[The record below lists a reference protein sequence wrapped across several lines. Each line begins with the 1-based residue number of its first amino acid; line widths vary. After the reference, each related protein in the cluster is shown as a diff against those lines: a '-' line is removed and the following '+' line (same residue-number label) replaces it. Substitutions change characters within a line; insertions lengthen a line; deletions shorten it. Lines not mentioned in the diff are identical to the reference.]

1 VGQDD
6 LYQEAAAT
14 FGAAL
19 DRLARA
25 YEADPDKRRDLGQ
38 EIHLALWRSFA
49 GWKGQCSLRTW
60 VYRVA
65 HNAATSHVIRQR
77 RANAHTLITLEELE
91 CLPDRRVDGS
101 AADTHRELERLLGLI
116 QSLKP
121 QDRQVILSY
130 LEGMD
135 AVSIAEITGLS
146 SGNVATKIHRIK
158 SILTPPV
165 SGRRMPWIVS
175 FPRIVSRTSGRT
187 RARSL
192 FKCHSE
198 SFGKKQRNFK
208 RGFAIATC
216 GNMWRQHLSLP
227 HSRISHG
234 DSLRCVW
241 GAVLSWLAPFT

>member
-14 FGAAL
+14 YGAAL

-38 EIHLALWRSFA
+38 EIHLALWRSFV
-49 GWKGQCSLRTW
+49 GWNGRCSLRTW

-77 RANAHTLITLEELE
+77 RAKARTLVSLEELE
-91 CLPDRRVDGS
+91 QLPDPGVDGS
-101 AADTHRELERLLGLI
+101 AADTRQALERLLGLI

-121 QDRQVILSY
+121 LDRQVILSY

-135 AVSIAEITGLS
+135 AASIGEIVGLS

-158 SILTPPV
+158 NIL
-165 SGRRMPWIVS
+165 
-175 FPRIVSRTSGRT
+175 
-187 RARSL
+187 ARQ
-192 FKCHSE
+192 FQEGGH
-198 SFGKKQRNFK
+198 
-208 RGFAIATC
+208 
-216 GNMWRQHLSLP
+216 
-227 HSRISHG
+227 HG
-234 DSLRCVW
+234 S
-241 GAVLSWLAPFT
+241 